1 MKIAERVL
9 AAGLVAG
16 LAGLVFGLVVAI
28 QVIVEDGLTARG
40 EAFGPLAA
48 GVAGFPAGIVFFGIP
63 LLAIV
68 SLTPAAREPWRAVP
82 RLCAGAIAGLVVAC
96 GICLLPLGEWY
107 SFMDY
112 RGPGPLPAIALSTA
126 LVSLGAYISARAL
139 PNNV

>member
-48 GVAGFPAGIVFFGIP
+48 GVAGFP
-63 LLAIV
+63 AIV